1 MSRHFEEELNELKSR
16 LLHMGALVES
26 MIHLAIKALV
36 DRNESVIKEV
46 FEKED
51 EVNKIQVEIDE
62 KCLQLIALYQPTAV
76 DLRFITSGMK
86 INSDLERMGDQAINM
101 AETGVDLLQQ
111 PPLKPLIDLPNMADI
126 VKGMVNNSL
135 DAFVRKDVELAQSV
149 LKRDDAVDSLKD
161 SIFRELL
168 TLMIADQ
175 NNITRSLD
183 LILISRNLER
193 IGDHATNVAEDVIF
207 MVLGKD
213 VRHHFD
219 DNRN

>member
-16 LLHMGALVES
+16 LLYMGGLVES
-26 MIHLAIKALV
+26 MIQLAIKALV
-36 DRNESVIKEV
+36 DRNEVLTHEV
-46 FEKED
+46 FVKED
-51 EVNKIQVEIDE
+51 EVNKIQIEIDE
-62 KCLQLIALYQPTAV
+62 KCLQLIALHQPTAV
-76 DLRFITSGMK
+76 DLRFITSAIK

-101 AETGVDLLQQ
+101 AETGLDLLKH
-111 PPLKPLIDLPNMADI
+111 PPLKPLIDLPRMADI

-135 DAFVRKDVELAQSV
+135 DAFVRKDVELAQTV
-149 LKRDDAVDSLKD
+149 LERDDEVDAFKD

-175 NNITRSLD
+175 KNVTRSLD
-183 LILISRNLER
+183 LILIARNLER

-213 VRHHFD
+213 VRHHVGD
-219 DNRN
+219 VRH